1 MHVFVR
7 FLSAILV
14 AELSR
19 RKCGCCFKESV
30 ELLLFFYKQ
39 TWLMAR
45 YNVED
50 VLDRAWNDSG
60 SERSISDSDHT
71 PGNSNSD
78 SESEEWSG
86 DSAETSES
94 SDTESGNE
102 SEESDICYAVFLQQ
116 F

>member
-1 MHVFVR
+1 M
-7 FLSAILV
+7 
-14 AELSR
+14 
-19 RKCGCCFKESV
+19 
-30 ELLLFFYKQ
+30 
-39 TWLMAR
+39 
-45 YNVED
+45 
-50 VLDRAWNDSG
+50 DRAWNDSG

-102 SEESDICYAVFLQQ
+102 SEESDMLCSIFAAVLNVFDCLRD
-116 F
+116 FCPVFVENVENMEIFPRL